1 MAKSQTK
8 EVVDQNKPWQHGY
21 SLEFL
26 KSLEAFFEPYNSQVR
41 SPFGA
46 FKKNHIAAALHA
58 DELIAVIPSGF
69 IKPDQ
74 PKVLAV
80 TAAAHQPLAK
90 AIAFCTLTTAKVSSE
105 IVMFH
110 ETVIGIKEKGD
121 KVIQRFA
128 CLPGREVLFAD
139 SLKHFESAVWLYIL
153 EEDHQQKLIAELSG
167 YKRIGVKINTHADIF
182 GVYFKDAKPHPLQ
195 IATGDIKDRPH
206 PIVPQSELVTL
217 AKFDTYPNDDLISM
231 VDATAE
237 LIPKLG
243 EFTNHFSNYNPK
255 NAWGALSLCGY
266 SSDPTFISKPGVM
279 DGKNQVE
286 DNKVMILQ
294 DTELAELF
302 PEALA
307 VARQYAGSGYLMRL
321 RLMKLMPG
329 GGELTRHTDLV
340 EKDAGTANGKIM
352 RLHFPIITN
361 DKVDFSVWNVEGKK
375 VTVNMKIGEVWY
387 LDLRKPHTVANNGDT
402 VRIHLVA
409 DIQCSS
415 NPKTDPR
422 RFLSVDSRIA

>member
-1 MAKSQTK
+1 MKK

-26 KSLEAFFEPYNSQVR
+26 KSLEKHFETYNAQVR

-46 FKKNHIAAALHA
+46 FKKNHIAAALHD

-69 IKPDQ
+69 TKPDQ

-80 TAAAHQPLAK
+80 TAAAHQPLEK
-90 AIAFCTLTTAKVSSE
+90 AIAFCTLTTAKVSSD

-110 ETVIGIKEKGD
+110 ETVIGVKEKDD

-128 CLPGREVLFAD
+128 CLPGHEQMFAD
-139 SLKHFESAVWLYIL
+139 SLKNFQSAVWLYIL
-153 EEDHQQKLIAELSG
+153 EEDPQQKLIAQLSG
-167 YKRIGVKINTHADIF
+167 YKLIGVKINTHADIF
-182 GVYFKDAKPHPLQ
+182 GVYFKDSKPHPLQ

-206 PIVPQSELVTL
+206 PIVPESELVTL
-217 AKFDTYPNDDLISM
+217 AKFETHPHAVLLSM
-231 VDATAE
+231 VAATAE
-237 LIPKLG
+237 RIPKLG

-255 NAWGALSLCGY
+255 NAWGALSLRGY
-266 SSDPTFISKPGVM
+266 SPDPTFISKPGVM

-286 DNKVMILQ
+286 EDAEMVLQ
-294 DTELAELF
+294 DTELANVF
-302 PEALA
+302 PEAMNIA
-307 VARQYAGSGYLMRL
+307 HAYAGKGKLTRL

-375 VTVNMKIGEVWY
+375 VTVNMKVGEVWY
-387 LDLRKPHTVANNGDT
+387 LDLRKPHTVANNGNT

-409 DIQCSS
+409 DIECSS
-415 NPKTDPR
+415 DPKTDVR
-422 RFLSVDSRIA
+422 RFLNADSRVA